1 MSEAQTL
8 SKMKLVTLIEKSSL
22 SDKAKDEI
30 YKNVLRIKPPG
41 EMKKGGKVK
50 AKKMMGG
57 GKAMPKKKMM
67 YGSKVKKRK

>member
-30 YKNVLRIKPPG
+30 YKNVLKIKPPG
-41 EMKKGGKVK
+41 ELKKGGKVK
-50 AKKMMGG
+50 G
-57 GKAMPKKKMM
+57 KKMM